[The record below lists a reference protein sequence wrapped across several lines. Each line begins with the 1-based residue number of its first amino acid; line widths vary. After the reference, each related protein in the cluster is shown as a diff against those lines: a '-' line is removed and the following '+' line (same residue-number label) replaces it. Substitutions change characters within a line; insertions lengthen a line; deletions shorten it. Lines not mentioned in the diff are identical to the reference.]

1 MFIKLGI
8 IAGIIILGGMVFSNE
23 IDVLFPSTSAT
34 VVNSLKEDVSNF
46 GTIASESVEKRIDE
60 SVDKIVDKTSN
71 AITDEISDIG
81 NDISNEISDVR
92 KSSQQTITEKIS
104 NFNPVESIQNI
115 FTDNPHVEE
124 LTDLSTNSEQIE
136 ESIIENIIQDEPL
149 MIHET
154 LYLSTIQQSN
164 DDILLQYSDSSGKT
178 TSVNVVIRTDQKE
191 IFSGIF
197 FTSMFETNLNDIS
210 NEISDVRKSSQQT
223 ITEKISNFN
232 PIESIQNIFTD
243 NPYVEELT
251 DSSTNSE
258 QIEESIIENVIQDE
272 PLMIHETLSLS
283 TTQQSNDDIILQ
295 YFDSSGK
302 TTSVNV
308 IIRTDQKEIFSGI
321 FFTSIFETN
330 LNDISGQPYYV
341 DMIVEHDDYGTVTS
355 SVFNPGDSTDS
366 KISGIFS
373 QS

>member
-1 MFIKLGI
+1 
-8 IAGIIILGGMVFSNE
+8 MVFSNE

-210 NEISDVRKSSQQT
+210 
-223 ITEKISNFN
+223 
-232 PIESIQNIFTD
+232 
-243 NPYVEELT
+243 
-251 DSSTNSE
+251 
-258 QIEESIIENVIQDE
+258 
-272 PLMIHETLSLS
+272 
-283 TTQQSNDDIILQ
+283 
-295 YFDSSGK
+295 
-302 TTSVNV
+302 
-308 IIRTDQKEIFSGI
+308 
-321 FFTSIFETN
+321 
-330 LNDISGQPYYV
+330 GQPYYV
-341 DMIVEHDDYGTVTS
+341 DMIVEHEDYGTVTS